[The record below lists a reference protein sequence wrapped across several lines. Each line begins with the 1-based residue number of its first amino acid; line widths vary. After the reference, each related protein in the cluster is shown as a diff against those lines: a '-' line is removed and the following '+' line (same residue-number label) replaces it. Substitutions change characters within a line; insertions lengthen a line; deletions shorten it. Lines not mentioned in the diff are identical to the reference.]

1 MTSSW
6 RWWWPPWLVGVWV
19 VDIVGRAVAP
29 GSVAIG
35 VAAAVD
41 GIPLMLPVCFP
52 FWRGATSC
60 DDMFPYYRWRMA
72 DMASEDRISVR
83 LAVGGRGDD
92 GATDVDG
99 GCRWRRSFCDDNAR

>member
-6 RWWWPPWLVGVWV
+6 RWWWPPWFVGVWV
-19 VDIVGRAVAP
+19 EDIVGTAVAS

>member
-1 MTSSW
+1 M
-6 RWWWPPWLVGVWV
+6 WV
-19 VDIVGRAVAP
+19 VDIVGTAVGVVVVP
-29 GSVAIG
+29 GS

-41 GIPLMLPVCFP
+41 GIPLMLPVCVP

-92 GATDVDG
+92 DATDVDG